1 MLGVAAATNIYHHH
15 FLKESHWFRS
25 CYDVKRRRT
34 VRTTIKLERTNH
46 RGQRVQLGAHDG
58 AFDSF
63 MQQRSVMAETVAFVM
78 DESVEGDD
86 TEAVF
91 Q

>member
-1 MLGVAAATNIYHHH
+1 
-15 FLKESHWFRS
+15 
-25 CYDVKRRRT
+25 
-34 VRTTIKLERTNH
+34 
-46 RGQRVQLGAHDG
+46 
-58 AFDSF
+58 
-63 MQQRSVMAETVAFVM
+63 MQQRSVMAEAVAFVM